1 MPYEAQREKTTAAA
15 ERAKRSRKNA
25 EIAKKVLAFCV
36 SLLYNPNSLLFEK
49 ERLYRRKTT
58 DVTAPEPSD
67 RRGPGGEGRDM
78 GRRTA
83 YGV

>member
-25 EIAKKVLAFCV
+25 EFAKKVLAFCF

-49 ERLYRRKTT
+49 ERLYRRKKT
-58 DVTAPEPSD
+58 DIAARNCRTEG
-67 RRGPGGEGRDM
+67 GPGREEDVM
-78 GRRTA
+78 GRRTE